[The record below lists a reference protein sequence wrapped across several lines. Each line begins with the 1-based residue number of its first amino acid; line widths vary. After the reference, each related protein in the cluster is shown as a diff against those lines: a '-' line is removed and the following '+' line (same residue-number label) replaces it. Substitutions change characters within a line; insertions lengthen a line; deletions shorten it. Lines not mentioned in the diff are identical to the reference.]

1 MESKINERK
10 SMVLDPWPDDI
21 AKTLAMFAGEDGN
34 AEVVDDLT
42 NAIYHLKA
50 DAENEYNSDEW
61 RTLYDVLLVIADK
74 HPAELPF

>member
-1 MESKINERK
+1 MESKIHEKK
-10 SMVLDPWPDDI
+10 SMILDPYPDDI

-42 NAIYHLKA
+42 NAIYNLKA
-50 DAENEYNSDEW
+50 YAENKYNSDEW